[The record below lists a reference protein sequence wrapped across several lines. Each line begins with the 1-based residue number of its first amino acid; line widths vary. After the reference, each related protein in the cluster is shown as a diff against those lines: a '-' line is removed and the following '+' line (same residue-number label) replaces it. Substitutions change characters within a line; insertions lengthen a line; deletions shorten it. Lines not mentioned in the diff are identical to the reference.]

1 MALRGKL
8 ETYNKQCGSVPQVCC
23 PHCGQYTTFMKIQR
37 KSKFRVLLLPLFVV
51 THQAYLVCGA
61 CGRVYPVSKKGFG
74 QITPAADV
82 QEAIRMQE
90 QTAAQEKEQYRS
102 AGFSAK
108 NQTVAVVLSALL
120 MLYGA
125 PFFYIGKPL
134 WGILC
139 LLVSILSTV
148 LGLFPLMFLIVLGG
162 MVFAILI
169 GAGKVKDK
177 DGKYIVSEKQKQ
189 SLLHGER

>member
-1 MALRGKL
+1 MISARFFTLRTPGRTPRRPFRQVRRCGWQKRCAAALSP
-8 ETYNKQCGSVPQVCC
+8 C
-23 PHCGQYTTFMKIQR
+23 
-37 KSKFRVLLLPLFVV
+37 
-51 THQAYLVCGA
+51 
-61 CGRVYPVSKKGFG
+61 KGIF
-74 QITPAADV
+74 
-82 QEAIRMQE
+82 
-90 QTAAQEKEQYRS
+90 
-102 AGFSAK
+102 
-108 NQTVAVVLSALL
+108 
-120 MLYGA
+120 
-125 PFFYIGKPL
+125 GKPL

>member
-1 MALRGKL
+1 MITIKINEMFRGKN
-8 ETYNKQCGSVPQVCC
+8 EEE
-23 PHCGQYTTFMKIQR
+23 KIR
-37 KSKFRVLLLPLFVV
+37 KWRFAENLKRI
-51 THQAYLVCGA
+51 
-61 CGRVYPVSKKGFG
+61 
-74 QITPAADV
+74 ITPAADV